1 MHLGIARLPHALLL
15 SEAQKANCASCDV
28 SEACLAFDEAVLM
41 RGHFELGTQG
51 GHTHNW
57 RFTPTHAGALAIV
70 LPVFEQRKLVDFL
83 AIDRKCNR
91 VWGCCTGAGQFVGS
105 LSDAGRK
112 DRTSPLALHVHD
124 TARSWILADC
134 QGILP
139 LAKAF
144 FPLMQL
150 ASNIV
155 ARDYDHAWQ
164 IAKQTF
170 IYPAERFGLD
180 CEAAEREAFARISFD
195 EAAA

>member
-1 MHLGIARLPHALLL
+1 
-15 SEAQKANCASCDV
+15 
-28 SEACLAFDEAVLM
+28 
-41 RGHFELGTQG
+41 
-51 GHTHNW
+51 
-57 RFTPTHAGALAIV
+57 
-70 LPVFEQRKLVDFL
+70 
-83 AIDRKCNR
+83 
-91 VWGCCTGAGQFVGS
+91 
-105 LSDAGRK
+105 
-112 DRTSPLALHVHD
+112 VHD